1 MDHGRRGQAA
11 TKELAA
17 ESGAGTTI
25 AGRYRIEAVVDE
37 GGEAFVYQA
46 RHEAL
51 GKRVALKLLPAG
63 AGGSQDAADRFLARA
78 KLAASLSGPHVNRIT
93 DFGQSPEGT
102 YVVMDWVDGEPLSAW
117 MAESES
123 LPLDQVLD
131 VLHQVASA
139 LAAAHARNVVHG
151 DLVPRRVLLVRQ
163 GDDRR
168 VKVLGFGERAD
179 PAEERMR
186 DDVRA
191 LGGLLL
197 ELASRAR
204 YDGVTTFAVR
214 RQREH
219 ELAAEIGPKVR
230 KLPAALQAIVVKA
243 LALETTKSYRH
254 AEDVSRDLERFRTGE
269 IPDALLEMIASG
281 SWALIPEEK
290 KTPATAT
297 RPAVLRAEAPKPPL
311 PQPRRAARANRKA
324 EHRRAALLALLIAGG
339 LAAGWFVSGLFA
351 PPEKTS
357 LTAGTGR
364 VVPTDFRP
372 YGPDE

>member
-1 MDHGRRGQAA
+1 M
-11 TKELAA
+11 TKEVAA
-17 ESGAGTTI
+17 EGVAGTTI

-37 GGEAFVYQA
+37 AGEAFVYQA

-63 AGGSQDAADRFLARA
+63 AGGSKDAADRFLARA

-102 YVVMDWVDGEPLSAW
+102 YVVMDWVDGEPLSDW
-117 MAESES
+117 MVESES
-123 LPLDQVLD
+123 LPLEQVLD
-131 VLHQVASA
+131 ILHQVASA

-186 DDVRA
+186 ADVRA

-204 YDGVTTFAVR
+204 FDGVTTFAVR

-290 KTPATAT
+290 STSTAAT
-297 RPAVLRAEAPKPPL
+297 RPEISRAEAPKPAL

-324 EHRRAALLALLIAGG
+324 EHRRAALLAILIVGG
-339 LAAGWFVSGLFA
+339 LAAGWFVSGLFVPA
-351 PPEKTS
+351 EETV
-357 LTAGTGR
+357 LTAGTAR